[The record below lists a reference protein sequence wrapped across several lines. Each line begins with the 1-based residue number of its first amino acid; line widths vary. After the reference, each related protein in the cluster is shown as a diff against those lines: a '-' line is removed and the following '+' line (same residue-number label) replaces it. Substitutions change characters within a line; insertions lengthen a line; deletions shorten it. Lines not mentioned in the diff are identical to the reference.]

1 MVRSDSGISGIVPD
15 DARFP
20 GAGLSFFRYFWLNM
34 GMGLA

>member
-1 MVRSDSGISGIVPD
+1 MVLSDRGISDIVPD

-34 GMGLA
+34 GLA